1 MRKHS
6 VVLFSLLLLAALGCL
21 LLSGCCAPSLAGPA
35 LAVTITGNETELD
48 LSAVDAEYINQ
59 LIPNIAEMPNLKSID
74 LGDAGDAAAPRIPWE
89 TVKAIEEAR
98 PDVTVRYKFVLFGK
112 PCELQDTAVDLNHLE
127 MFDEGALVKKVALC
141 MPQLTWL
148 DMDFCG
154 VSDEAM
160 ADIRDSLPNAQV
172 VWRVWFGKGIHGG
185 YSVRTDVTRILASNP
200 DKAGELN
207 PETTK
212 SLKYCTKVKYLDLGH
227 NDEMSDLSF
236 AMYMPDLE
244 VLIIAMTGVSDLSPL
259 TNCSKL
265 EYLELNSSP
274 HVSDLSPLEGHTAL
288 RHLNIGCCPEIRDIS
303 PLYGISELERL
314 WIGCETPV
322 PAEQVAQMRQ
332 AAPGCKINTTT
343 SDPHGEAWR
352 FTRYDPE
359 EPKYY
364 WVPRHELLR
373 NQLGYNYQEYSFYWL
388 DPLCD
393 LPAPPEHAGKYGK
406 GVYGL

>member
-21 LLSGCCAPSLAGPA
+21 LLSGCCAPSLAGPV

-227 NDEMSDLSF
+227 NDQLSDISF
-236 AMYMPDLE
+236 CAYMPDLE
-244 VLIIAMTGVSDLSPL
+244 VAIFANGRYHDLTPLTHCPNLEYLELQYGALSDLSPL
-259 TNCSKL
+259 A
-265 EYLELNSSP
+265 ELKN
-274 HVSDLSPLEGHTAL
+274 L
-288 RHLNIGCCPEIRDIS
+288 RHLNIAWNFTLMDIS
-303 PLYGISELERL
+303 PLYDLPLERL
-314 WIGCETPV
+314 WIGEYDPV
-322 PAEQVAQMRQ
+322 SPAQVAEMQRRHPDCEINVTTADATEGGWRYTGYDEGGFTVVAPRYAELRQ
-332 AAPGCKINTTT
+332 QFGYDSAPYC
-343 SDPHGEAWR
+343 
-352 FTRYDPE
+352 
-359 EPKYY
+359 
-364 WVPRHELLR
+364 
-373 NQLGYNYQEYSFYWL
+373 YSYL
-388 DPLCD
+388 ENDPLYF
-393 LPAPPEHAGKYGK
+393 PHP
-406 GVYGL
+406 